1 MKYIELN
8 RMKNTIL
15 VHVARYLPINMQ
27 KNSSQMLTNH
37 LYYL

>member
-8 RMKNTIL
+8 RMKNTIS
-15 VHVARYLPINMQ
+15 VRVARYLPINMQ
-27 KNSSQMLTNH
+27 RKSSQMLTKQ